1 MLGAFEATKL
11 LIIYKMALPL
21 RSKLNVMEIR
31 LKRQWMVKGLCN
43 EIEFQ
48 KSLDL
53 KDCPSL
59 LEIGKFLKSPYS
71 RVCILKIVAL
81 YFWSLKSP

>member
-1 MLGAFEATKL
+1 
-11 LIIYKMALPL
+11 
-21 RSKLNVMEIR
+21 
-31 LKRQWMVKGLCN
+31 MVKGLCN

-81 YFWSLKSP
+81 YL